1 MRTCLPRM
9 PAPFEKRRARFVGA
23 DTTTGSRDRR
33 GPCWWRDGRLSYC
46 WASPKRG
53 RWRRHPIYE
62 GRGEDGSMGTLD
74 GRVALVTGAGRM
86 RGIGRATAV
95 ALAERGADVVVTGT
109 GRDPATFPEDEKKA
123 GWRDVEGTAEQIRAS
138 GRRAMT
144 WTGDVSQAKAVDSL
158 VDQVMKTFGRLDVL
172 VNNAAYPRGNDRVP
186 LPELD
191 EGVWRKVLDI
201 KLTGAFLLCKR
212 IVPIMVQQKWGRII
226 NLSSI
231 AGKRGSPNTAAY
243 NAANFGIQGL
253 TQSLAME
260 VARHGVTVNA
270 VCPGTIDTARM
281 DVLGRGDGWQKQLDR
296 IPMGRAATDEE
307 VAGLIAFLCSPAAA
321 FMTGQSINIDGGVV
335 MW

>member
-1 MRTCLPRM
+1 M
-9 PAPFEKRRARFVGA
+9 GA
-23 DTTTGSRDRR
+23 
-33 GPCWWRDGRLSYC
+33 
-46 WASPKRG
+46 
-53 RWRRHPIYE
+53 
-62 GRGEDGSMGTLD
+62 LD
-74 GRVALVTGAGRM
+74 GKVALVTGAGRL

-95 ALAERGADVVVTGT
+95 TLAEMGADVVVTGT
-109 GRDPATFPEDEKKA
+109 GRDPATYPEDEKKA
-123 GWRDVEGTAEQIRAS
+123 GWRDVESTAEQVRAH
-138 GRRAMT
+138 GRRALT
-144 WTGDVSQAKAVDSL
+144 WTGDVSQSEAVGRL
-158 VDQVMKTFGRLDVL
+158 VDQIVKTFGRLDVL

-191 EGVWRKVLDI
+191 EAIWRKVLEI

-212 IVPIMVQQKWGRII
+212 IVPIMVKQQWGRII
-226 NLSSI
+226 NLSSV

-260 VARHGVTVNA
+260 IARHGVTVNA

-281 DVLGRGDGWQKQLDR
+281 DVLGRSDKWQQQLDR
-296 IPMGRAATDEE
+296 IPMGRAASDEE
-307 VAGLIAFLCSPAAA
+307 VAGLIAFLCTPAAA

>member
-1 MRTCLPRM
+1 M
-9 PAPFEKRRARFVGA
+9 GA
-23 DTTTGSRDRR
+23 
-33 GPCWWRDGRLSYC
+33 
-46 WASPKRG
+46 
-53 RWRRHPIYE
+53 
-62 GRGEDGSMGTLD
+62 LD
-74 GRVALVTGAGRM
+74 GKVALVTGAGRR

-95 ALAERGADVVVTGT
+95 NLAEMGADVVVTGT
-109 GRDPATFPEDEKKA
+109 GRDPATYPEDEKKA
-123 GWRDVEGTAEQIRAS
+123 GWRDVESTAEQIRAH
-138 GRRAMT
+138 GRRALT
-144 WTGDVSQAKAVDSL
+144 WTGDVSQSEAVNRL
-158 VDQVMKTFGRLDVL
+158 VDQIMKTFGRLDVL

-186 LPELD
+186 LPDLD
-191 EGVWRKVLDI
+191 EAVWRKVLEI
-201 KLTGAFLLCKR
+201 KLTGAFLLCKK
-212 IVPIMVQQKWGRII
+212 IVPIMVKQQWGRII
-226 NLSSI
+226 NLSSV

-281 DVLGRGDGWQKQLDR
+281 DVLGRSDKWQQQLDR
-296 IPMGRAATDEE
+296 IPMGRAASDEE

>member
-1 MRTCLPRM
+1 M
-9 PAPFEKRRARFVGA
+9 
-23 DTTTGSRDRR
+23 
-33 GPCWWRDGRLSYC
+33 
-46 WASPKRG
+46 
-53 RWRRHPIYE
+53 
-62 GRGEDGSMGTLD
+62 SMGALE
-74 GRVALVTGAGRM
+74 GRVALVTGAGRL

-95 ALAERGADVVVTGT
+95 ALAELGADVVVTGT
-109 GRDPATFPEDEKKA
+109 GRSSASFPEDEKKA
-123 GWRDVEGTAEQIRAS
+123 GWRDIESTAEQIRAR
-138 GRRAMT
+138 GRRALT
-144 WTGDVSQAKAVDSL
+144 WTGDVSQAEAVQRL
-158 VDQVMKTFGRLDVL
+158 VGSVLDTFGRLDVL

-191 EGVWRKVLDI
+191 ETVWRRVLEI

-212 IVPIMVQQKWGRII
+212 IVPIMIEQKWGRII

-231 AGKRGSPNTAAY
+231 AGKRGSPSTAAY

-260 VARHGVTVNA
+260 VARHGITVNA

-281 DVLGRGDGWQKQLDR
+281 DVLGRSDRWQQQLER
-296 IPMGRAATDEE
+296 IPMGRAASDEE

-321 FMTGQSINIDGGVV
+321 FMTGQSINIDGGMV

>member
-1 MRTCLPRM
+1 MRRLADAV
-9 PAPFEKRRARFVGA
+9 APGA
-23 DTTTGSRDRR
+23 
-33 GPCWWRDGRLSYC
+33 L
-46 WASPKRG
+46 
-53 RWRRHPIYE
+53 E
-62 GRGEDGSMGTLD
+62 
-74 GRVALVTGAGRM
+74 GRVAVVTGAGRL

-95 ALAERGADVVVTGT
+95 ALAGLGADVVVTGS
-109 GRDPATFPEDEKKA
+109 GRDPATYPEDEKKA
-123 GWRDVEGTAEQIRAS
+123 GWRDVESTAEQVRAA
-138 GRRAMT
+138 GRRALT
-144 WTGDVSQAKAVDSL
+144 WTGDVSQAAAVDRL
-158 VDQVMKTFGRLDVL
+158 VEQVMTTFGRLDVL

-191 EGVWRKVLDI
+191 EVVWRRVLEI

-212 IVPIMVQQKWGRII
+212 VVPIMIRQKWGRII

-231 AGKRGSPNTAAY
+231 AGKRGAPNTAAY

-270 VCPGTIDTARM
+270 ICPGTIDTSRM
-281 DVLGRGDGWQKQLDR
+281 DVLGRGEGWQRQLDR
-296 IPMGRAATDEE
+296 IPMGRAASDEE

-321 FMTGQSINIDGGVV
+321 FMTGQSVNIDGGVV

>member
-1 MRTCLPRM
+1 MVS
-9 PAPFEKRRARFVGA
+9 RRSRYVSFAAARAKEGSSRQAACGMVGRSELRQ
-23 DTTTGSRDRR
+23 DTRR
-33 GPCWWRDGRLSYC
+33 GV
-46 WASPKRG
+46 RG
-53 RWRRHPIYE
+53 DARPQERT
-62 GRGEDGSMGTLD
+62 DDMGALD
-74 GRVALVTGAGRM
+74 GKVALVTGAGRL

-95 ALAERGADVVVTGT
+95 TLAEMGADVVVTGT
-109 GRDPATFPEDEKKA
+109 GRDPATYPDDEKKA
-123 GWRDVEGTAEQIRAS
+123 GWRDVESTAEQVRAH
-138 GRRAMT
+138 GRRALT
-144 WTGDVSQAKAVDSL
+144 WTGDVSQSEAVTRL
-158 VDQVMKTFGRLDVL
+158 VGEIVKTFGRLDVL

-191 EGVWRKVLDI
+191 EAIWRKVLEI
-201 KLTGAFLLCKR
+201 KLTGAFLLCKQ
-212 IVPIMVQQKWGRII
+212 IVPIMVKQKWGRII
-226 NLSSI
+226 NLSSV

-281 DVLGRGDGWQKQLDR
+281 DVLGRGDGWQRQLDR
-296 IPMGRAATDEE
+296 IPMGRAASDEE

-321 FMTGQSINIDGGVV
+321 FMTGQSVNIDGGVV

>member
-1 MRTCLPRM
+1 MM
-9 PAPFEKRRARFVGA
+9 A
-23 DTTTGSRDRR
+23 DTVQAKSD
-33 GPCWWRDGRLSYC
+33 
-46 WASPKRG
+46 
-53 RWRRHPIYE
+53 
-62 GRGEDGSMGTLD
+62 TLD

-86 RGIGRATAV
+86 RGIGRATAM
-95 ALAERGADVVVTGT
+95 ALANLGADVVVTGT
-109 GRDPATFPEDEKKA
+109 GRDPATFPEDEKRA
-123 GWRDVEGTAEQIRAS
+123 GWRDVESTAEQVRAC
-138 GRRAMT
+138 GRRALA
-144 WTGDVSQAKAVDSL
+144 WVGDVSRSDGAQGL
-158 VDQVMKTFGRLDVL
+158 IEQVMDAFGRIDVL

-191 EGVWRKVLDI
+191 EAVWRRVLEI

-212 IVPIMVQQKWGRII
+212 VVPIMIHQHWGRIV

-260 VARHGVTVNA
+260 VAREGITVNA

-281 DVLGRGDGWQKQLDR
+281 DVLGRGEGWQRQLDR
-296 IPMGRAATDEE
+296 IPMGRAASDEE

>member
-1 MRTCLPRM
+1 
-9 PAPFEKRRARFVGA
+9 
-23 DTTTGSRDRR
+23 
-33 GPCWWRDGRLSYC
+33 
-46 WASPKRG
+46 
-53 RWRRHPIYE
+53 
-62 GRGEDGSMGTLD
+62 
-74 GRVALVTGAGRM
+74 
-86 RGIGRATAV
+86 
-95 ALAERGADVVVTGT
+95 
-109 GRDPATFPEDEKKA
+109 
-123 GWRDVEGTAEQIRAS
+123 VETVLE
-138 GRRAMT
+138 
-144 WTGDVSQAKAVDSL
+144 
-158 VDQVMKTFGRLDVL
+158 TFGRLDVL
-172 VNNAAYPRGNDRVP
+172 VNNAAYPRGDDRVP
-186 LPELD
+186 LPDLNEA
-191 EGVWRKVLDI
+191 VWRRVIDI

-212 IVPIMVQQKWGRII
+212 VVPIMIRQRWGRIV

-281 DVLGRGDGWQKQLDR
+281 DVLGRGEAWQLQLER

-307 VAGLIAFLCSPAAA
+307 VAGLVAFLCSPAAA

>member
-1 MRTCLPRM
+1 M
-9 PAPFEKRRARFVGA
+9 
-23 DTTTGSRDRR
+23 GS
-33 GPCWWRDGRLSYC
+33 
-46 WASPKRG
+46 
-53 RWRRHPIYE
+53 
-62 GRGEDGSMGTLD
+62 LD
-74 GRVALVTGAGRM
+74 GKVALVTGAGRL
-86 RGIGRATAV
+86 RGIGRATAL
-95 ALAERGADVVVTGT
+95 ALAEQGADVVVTGT
-109 GRDPATFPEDEKKA
+109 GRDPSSYPHDEKKV
-123 GWRDVEGTAEQIRAS
+123 GWRDIESTAEQIRAK
-138 GRRAMT
+138 GRRALT
-144 WTGDVSQAKAVDSL
+144 WAGDVSEADAVGNL
-158 VDQVMKTFGRLDVL
+158 VDLIVKTFGRLDVL

-191 EGVWRKVLDI
+191 EKIWRKVLDI

-212 IVPIMVQQKWGRII
+212 ILPIMVQQKWGRVI

-281 DVLGRGDGWQKQLDR
+281 DVLGRGDGWQRQLDR
-296 IPMGRAATDEE
+296 IPMGRAASDEE